1 MPYDHKHEAAAAT
14 KRLAEETAALER
26 AAREVAQLEA
36 RLASARGAQQDTL
49 VRCVRELHW
58 PVSLAASAAGV
69 SRETAHKWLRS

>member
-1 MPYDHKHEAAAAT
+1 MTYDQQHTAAAYA

-26 AAREVAQLEA
+26 AARDVAELEA
-36 RLASARGAQQDTL
+36 RLASARGAQRDTL
-49 VRCVRELHW
+49 VRCVRELNW